1 MFEHAFFEF
10 HATIHAT
17 EIKKDCYRSSSL
29 NRGVL
34 RGYLPFYY
42 YSVFFLVYEIVE
54 IQPSFSFCLRVF
66 GCLPNSEHRLFSP
79 SLIDD

>member
-17 EIKKDCYRSSSL
+17 KIKKDCYRSSSL

-34 RGYLPFYY
+34 RGFYLPFYY

-54 IQPSFSFCLRVF
+54 IQPSF
-66 GCLPNSEHRLFSP
+66 LFVSVYLVVYQTQSIGYSHP
-79 SLIDD
+79 PL